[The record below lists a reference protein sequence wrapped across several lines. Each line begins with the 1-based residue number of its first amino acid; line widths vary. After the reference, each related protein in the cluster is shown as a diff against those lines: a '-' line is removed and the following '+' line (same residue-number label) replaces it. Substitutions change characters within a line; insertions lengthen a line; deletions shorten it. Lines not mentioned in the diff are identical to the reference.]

1 MSECL
6 RDFNKRMD
14 AWQEKV
20 KAVYAQLHRAHAFYN
35 IGVLDVLFLGVV
47 TACKT
52 YNWGSDYYPYLV
64 SCGDATVDIGLFKF
78 YRPTERLSY
87 KNPELYKMLMDVY
100 NSSRSSAQE
109 PGDERKLREDRFYI
123 GLGYLLIPEQHR
135 YTDISIYYPKDK
147 VLPLAKKLSV
157 AVSDVEM
164 VVYFKSSKFY
174 ALIGHCKLTYAEDVG
189 LLISSECPRTQDFC
203 NVVNALFE
211 VVDSSINVFKEIVE
225 KGINILTTYLLY

>member
-6 RDFNKRMD
+6 RDFNKRMN

-35 IGVLDVLFLGVV
+35 IGVLDILFLGVV
-47 TACKT
+47 TGCKT
-52 YNWGSDYYPYLV
+52 YKWSGDYYPYFV
-64 SCGDATVDIGLFKF
+64 SCDGATVDVKPLYF
-78 YRPTERLSY
+78 YKPTERLRYSR
-87 KNPELYKMLMDVY
+87 PELYKMLMDVY

-123 GLGYLLIPEQHR
+123 GLGYLLIPEQYK
-135 YTDISIYYPKDK
+135 YTEISIYYPKDK
-147 VLPLAKKLSV
+147 VLQLAKKLSV

-164 VVYFKSSKFY
+164 VVYFESSKFY
-174 ALIGHCKLTYAEDVG
+174 ALIGSCKLTYAEDVG
-189 LLISSECPRTQDFC
+189 LLISSECPKTRDFC

-225 KGINILTTYLLY
+225 KGINVLTTYLLY